1 MHARARM
8 LDNAW
13 VHVTQP
19 VLQKLNELAYEL
31 LPHQPY
37 SSDLLPTDYHFKHV
51 DSFLQ
56 EKCFHS
62 QQEAES
68 AFKEFTES
76 QSTNFYAAGINKLTY
91 NKAILPIIG
100 KIVLTLMV
108 PILVNKD
115 VFDLKLQLCLYQ
127 PHKPF
132 IYFIYTGR

>member
-1 MHARARM
+1 M
-8 LDNAW
+8 
-13 VHVTQP
+13 
-19 VLQKLNELAYEL
+19 LQKLNELGYEL

-68 AFKEFTES
+68 AFQEFIES
-76 QSTNFYAAGINKLTY
+76 QSTNFYAAGINRLTY

-115 VFDLKLQLCLYQ
+115 VFDPSNDCLK
-127 PHKPF
+127 F
-132 IYFIYTGR
+132 MI